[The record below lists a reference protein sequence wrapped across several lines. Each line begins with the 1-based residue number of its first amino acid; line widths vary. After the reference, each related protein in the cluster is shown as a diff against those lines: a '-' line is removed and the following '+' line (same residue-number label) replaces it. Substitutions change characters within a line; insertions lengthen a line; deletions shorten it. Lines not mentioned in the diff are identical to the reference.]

1 MLLQKDISHENT
13 VKECDY
19 KSVALASIRSFAVV
33 RAVLTYMYLFSFLAG
48 SVSKDQQEKKDRRQK
63 GPRAGRIM
71 T

>member
-1 MLLQKDISHENT
+1 MLLQKDISHVST
-13 VKECDY
+13 VKKCDY
-19 KSVALASIRSFAVV
+19 RSVALASIRSFAVV
-33 RAVLTYMYLFSFLAG
+33 RTELTYMYLFSVLAG